1 MRAERYMM
9 EYADEV
15 GDDDMETAL
24 TDMLA
29 DIMHFAE
36 QYVTDFDHIL
46 DVARRHYEAEK
57 ENEHAD
63 G

>member
-1 MRAERYMM
+1 MTEQTNQDRAMRAERYMM

-29 DIMHFAE
+29 DIMHLPSS
-36 QYVTDFDHIL
+36 T
-46 DVARRHYEAEK
+46 
-57 ENEHAD
+57 
-63 G
+63 